1 MGGGEPGAPPPKIGK
16 NMIFWRIIV
25 IFHTKYPKY
34 FHAFLRSAQYFYVGV
49 AWNKDYRCK
58 YSVNTQKTT
67 LSVSKSVYLSF
78 RATNVIS
85 KIIYNEDSIIFCKC

>member
-1 MGGGEPGAPPPKIGK
+1 MERMKLTFIDSDLLYTDVRYCSC
-16 NMIFWRIIV
+16 MCSS
-25 IFHTKYPKY
+25 H
-34 FHAFLRSAQYFYVGV
+34 FLGV
-49 AWNKDYRCK
+49 AYNKDYRCK

-67 LSVSKSVYLSF
+67 LSVPKSVYLSF